1 MTTDHGF
8 PLDTRMEFPIKEQ
21 YAFLNHASVAPIPS
35 STLFAITEFARDAAE
50 EGPANY
56 TAWLHSMTLTRQAAG
71 QMLNCEPEDVCFVKS
86 TNHGILIAAN
96 SINWQPGDN
105 VVGLAHEF
113 PANMVAWHNLAERG
127 VEFRVVPERED
138 HTYALDDIAVYMDA
152 RTRLLAVSWVEY
164 STGVR
169 NDIHAL
175 AALAKE
181 RGAMFL
187 VDAIQGLGVVPID
200 LATLPVD
207 FLMADG
213 HKWMLAPEGCGIM
226 YVRRERIAELN
237 NSMCGWCGLR
247 NPQEYD
253 DYAQPFKP
261 TAKRFEEG
269 SHNLMAITALGASL
283 RLLLAA
289 DITRVAARVEGLA
302 GWLIEHARAKGY
314 TVVTPEDPAK
324 RAGIVSLAKDGIDTK
339 ALAANLLENHKVM
352 VAARRGFL
360 RVSPHFYND
369 EEELQRLVDL
379 LP

>member
-1 MTTDHGF
+1 
-8 PLDTRMEFPIKEQ
+8 
-21 YAFLNHASVAPIPS
+21 VAPIPS
-35 STLFAITEFARDAAE
+35 STQFAITEFARDAAE

-56 TAWLHSMTLTRQAAG
+56 SAWIHSMTLTRQAAG
-71 QMLNCEPEDVCFVKS
+71 RLLSCEPEDVCFVKS

-96 SINWQPGDN
+96 SINWKPGDN

-113 PANMVAWHNLAERG
+113 PANMVPWRNLAERG
-127 VEFRVVPERED
+127 VEFRVVPERD
-138 HTYALDDIAVYMDA
+138 GHTHALDDIAARMDA

-169 NDIHAL
+169 NDIRALSAL
-175 AALAKE
+175 ARE

-187 VDAIQGLGVVPID
+187 LDAIQGLGV
-200 LATLPVD
+200 LPVD
-207 FLMADG
+207 LAALQVDFLAADG
-213 HKWMLAPEGCGIM
+213 HKWLLAPEGCGLL
-226 YVRRERIAELN
+226 YVRRGLIPELN
-237 NSMCGWCGLR
+237 TSMCGWCGLR
-247 NPQEYD
+247 NPQDYD
-253 DYAQPFKP
+253 DFGQEYKP

-289 DITRVAARVEGLA
+289 DIGRVAARVESLA
-302 GWLIEHARAKGY
+302 TWLMAAARAKGY
-314 TVVTPEDPAK
+314 RVVTPENPEL
-324 RAGIVSLAKDGIDTK
+324 RAGIVSLTK
-339 ALAANLLENHKVM
+339 EGVDPKAVAAELQEKHKIM
-352 VAARRGFL
+352 VAARRGFI